1 MWTGARQLERGG
13 KGSNVGLRAG
23 AGQEQIAGDSGIS
36 LRGLMGGWE
45 GKEMGGGVVPRGL
58 WGRTGG
64 QDGGVNSGW
73 GLLSLR
79 PQLPPR
85 EVFRRP
91 LTLPVSSLHYCLLQ
105 ENCTPAILSS
115 LWGASWEPRC
125 GGREVGG
132 QTPPS
137 EARRETLPEGCP
149 PDSP

>member
-1 MWTGARQLERGG
+1 
-13 KGSNVGLRAG
+13 
-23 AGQEQIAGDSGIS
+23 
-36 LRGLMGGWE
+36 MGR
-45 GKEMGGGVVPRGL
+45 GVVHRGL

-79 PQLPPR
+79 PQLPSR

-91 LTLPVSSLHYCLLQ
+91 LTLPVSSLHYRLLQ

-137 EARRETLPEGCP
+137 EARERLSQRAARPTAPDLPH
-149 PDSP
+149 

>member
-1 MWTGARQLERGG
+1 
-13 KGSNVGLRAG
+13 
-23 AGQEQIAGDSGIS
+23 
-36 LRGLMGGWE
+36 MGR
-45 GKEMGGGVVPRGL
+45 GVVHRGL

-79 PQLPPR
+79 PQLPAR

>member
-1 MWTGARQLERGG
+1 MSR
-13 KGSNVGLRAG
+13 
-23 AGQEQIAGDSGIS
+23 
-36 LRGLMGGWE
+36 
-45 GKEMGGGVVPRGL
+45 GVVHRRL

-64 QDGGVNSGW
+64 QEGGVNSGW

-91 LTLPVSSLHYCLLQ
+91 LTLPVSSLHCHLLQ

-115 LWGASWEPRC
+115 LSGASWEPRC
-125 GGREVGG
+125 RGREVGA
-132 QTPPS
+132 QTPLS
-137 EARRETLPEGCP
+137 EAERETFPGGCP